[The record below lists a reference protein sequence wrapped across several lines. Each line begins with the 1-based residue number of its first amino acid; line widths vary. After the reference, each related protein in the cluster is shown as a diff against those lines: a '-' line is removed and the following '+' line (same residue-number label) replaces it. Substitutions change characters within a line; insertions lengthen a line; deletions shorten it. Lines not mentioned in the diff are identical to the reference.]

1 MPGNEVDLDKEME
14 LIVERLKLVE
24 EAGHGEVIIRI
35 ADGQVVYITHS
46 IGEKVK
52 NGHK

>member
-1 MPGNEVDLDKEME
+1 VPGNEVDLKKELE
-14 LIVERLKLVE
+14 LIAEKLRLVK
-24 EAGHGEVIIRI
+24 EAGHGEVIIKI

-52 NGHK
+52 K